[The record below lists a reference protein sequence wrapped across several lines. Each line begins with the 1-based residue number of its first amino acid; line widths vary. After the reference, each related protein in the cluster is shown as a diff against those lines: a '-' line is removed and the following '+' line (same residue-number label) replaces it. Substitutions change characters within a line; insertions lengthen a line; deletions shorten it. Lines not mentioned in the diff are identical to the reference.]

1 MGVAADERSR
11 DGGVFVAGTVAGFGC
26 SEASGDFE
34 RCADYVHFNSVKHWL
49 ATSPSDWR
57 FSSLHRYIRAGILPP
72 DWGGDGSA
80 DTSNFGERK
89 D

>member
-34 RCADYVHFNSVKHWL
+34 RCADSRCLRRTDTGSSSHRIGIRPAECRQAVAKQFARELNGVL
-49 ATSPSDWR
+49 PSR
-57 FSSLHRYIRAGILPP
+57 S
-72 DWGGDGSA
+72 
-80 DTSNFGERK
+80 
-89 D
+89 